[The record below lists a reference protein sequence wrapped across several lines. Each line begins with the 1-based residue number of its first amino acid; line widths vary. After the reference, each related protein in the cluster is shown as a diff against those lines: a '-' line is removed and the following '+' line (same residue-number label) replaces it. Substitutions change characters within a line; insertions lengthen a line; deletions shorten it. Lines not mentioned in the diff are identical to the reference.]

1 MSAEVKSM
9 KEWALYYAELGL
21 AVFPLAYRNKVP
33 AIEGGCK
40 AATTEKSKIERWW
53 NQNPRYNIGIA
64 TGNKSNG
71 LVVID
76 LDVDKNKGIDGYE
89 VLRDWQLVYL
99 KNDEAVCDS
108 LQVAEKFGKEHKN
121 VLQSID
127 NLIAE
132 NSAVKIMFK
141 ISSYKSGN
149 GQSYRKFYMNRDGF
163 SLLAMGFTGR
173 EALEWKLQYI
183 RAFNQMENFIREK
196 STQMWVETRKA
207 GKLTR
212 KAETDTIQK
221 LVEYAKG
228 QGSSHAEMLYMTYSR
243 LANKMAG
250 INKRDEATVMQLNN
264 LSLMENIIL
273 HEVDLG
279 IMRGKHYQE
288 IYRDCKKRLE
298 AVKDL
303 AYLEAV

>member
-1 MSAEVKSM
+1 MNE
-9 KEWALYYAELGL
+9 
-21 AVFPLAYRNKVP
+21 
-33 AIEGGCK
+33 
-40 AATTEKSKIERWW
+40 
-53 NQNPRYNIGIA
+53 
-64 TGNKSNG
+64 
-71 LVVID
+71 
-76 LDVDKNKGIDGYE
+76 
-89 VLRDWQLVYL
+89 LVYL

-250 INKRDEATVMQLNN
+250 INKRDEATVMQLNMV
-264 LSLMENIIL
+264 LKMDDVELL
-273 HEVDLG
+273 
-279 IMRGKHYQE
+279 
-288 IYRDCKKRLE
+288 
-298 AVKDL
+298 DL
-303 AYLEAV
+303 AFGFVRGCYNQQIKKEQEAENNGEM